1 MLTVLRLAVLLAIAW
16 LAPWSRAAAAPG
28 EVTVSLELD
37 GQPEEPAWVCVASR
51 AKGRAQVDTAA
62 LQGRVDARGE
72 ALATAPAAAPER
84 PRRGAAALDEALA
97 AMLPGPA
104 EPRCG
109 RQADG
114 GEACAPRVSLV
125 SEDHRFVACTANER
139 QAGRPNAR
147 QDGQRSRVLW
157 LGLSTRDSLGAPAAV
172 ERLSLNGAVLTLT
185 TNLRGA
191 EAVTVVQA
199 LGGHYRADG
208 DVRVRGARAATLS
221 LEPLCRWVPVRV
233 PPIQLPSGDEAD
245 PRPTFV
251 LEDDGHATPVP
262 SACVRGSLADET
274 LEVRVPYNDDPAL
287 ATEHRGMRL
296 RATIEQTVP
305 RELLWRPPSEATAE
319 QEATGGPRREVVVI
333 QQAPASTS
341 KGLDDELE
349 PTPAPAPEDAA
360 VAPEPFAIDLAVRW
374 SGAWPSEARL
384 GGSASASTP
393 VPDALMLAPE
403 VITFFWPRDACFYP
417 EGCPEARLA
426 SSARTCE
433 PYTRSDGC
441 YYRCEVGPMEV
452 GVVGE
457 EFRVPITFTDLSH
470 GLPRPEWGAT
480 LDHLNQRFLRSV
492 PAEQRRVRLDLGA
505 WSRSFVPAQDGPA
518 VWRARGLS
526 YGERLRDAGPRTRR
540 RADRNAPVLYDDP
553 GPLVTAR
560 GDAIRALS
568 LRGAFGNVHRIE
580 LGRGEHR
587 EYHFDLPQARCG
599 ETVHVELEGDRQYR
613 AVDVPLRAGA
623 LVLEHPLRL
632 ARVLYF
638 GTGLSLGFSRVL
650 SPGDARRAADWTPAA
665 AVDLSLRFRPRRGLR
680 AWRFD
685 LPRVSYM
692 LATQPYAPL
701 GPEPGRAAATH
712 ERALYSRFL
721 VAALARTP
729 DARRIDIVKA
739 SLAFGLGLDVAA
751 PVRSSDI
758 DAVGAVQLGLVPM
771 AELLLRVSPRVELR
785 LLEPRLYCLEAF
797 HRHVTDLRGE
807 AREELARGRM
817 CTLFLGA
824 GVAGTW

>member
-1 MLTVLRLAVLLAIAW
+1 MLTALRLLLLLITALVW

-37 GQPEEPAWVCVASR
+37 GQPELPAWVCVASR
-51 AKGRAQVDTAA
+51 AKGRAQVDMAA
-62 LQGRVDARGE
+62 RPGRVDARGE
-72 ALATAPAAAPER
+72 AVATAAEASGPPQ
-84 PRRGAAALDEALA
+84 RGAAALDEALA
-97 AMLPGPA
+97 AMLPVPA

-114 GEACAPRVSLV
+114 GEACAPRVSLTPD
-125 SEDHRFVACTANER
+125 DHRFVACTANER
-139 QAGRPNAR
+139 QAGRASGW
-147 QDGQRSRVLW
+147 QDGPRSRVLW

-185 TNLRGA
+185 TNLRGD

-199 LGGHYRADG
+199 IGGHYRAEG

-251 LEDDGHATPVP
+251 LEDDGHSTPVP
-262 SACVRGSLADET
+262 SACIRGSLADET

-305 RELLWRPPSEATAE
+305 RDLLWRPPSDATSDSAG
-319 QEATGGPRREVVVI
+319 ARSPRREAVVI
-333 QQAPASTS
+333 QQAPTS
-341 KGLDDELE
+341 ATDELDDA
-349 PTPAPAPEDAA
+349 PAPAPEDAA
-360 VAPEPFAIDLAVRW
+360 VAPEPFAIDLSVRW
-374 SGAWPSEARL
+374 SSAWPSEARL
-384 GGSASASTP
+384 GGPASASPTAP
-393 VPDALMLAPE
+393 AALMLAPE
-403 VITFFWPRDACFYP
+403 VITFFWPRDACFFP

-433 PYTRSDGC
+433 PYPRSDGC
-441 YYRCEVGPMEV
+441 YYRCEVGRMEV

-457 EFRVPITFTDLSH
+457 AFRVPITFTDLSH
-470 GLPRPEWGAT
+470 GSPRPEWGAT

-492 PAEQRRVRLDLGA
+492 PAEQRRVRVDLGA
-505 WSRSFVPAQDGPA
+505 WSRSFVPAQDGLAAQRP
-518 VWRARGLS
+518 RPS
-526 YGERLRDAGPRTRR
+526 YGELLRDDSGPRTRR
-540 RADRNAPVLYDDP
+540 RAQRTTPVLYDDP
-553 GPLVTAR
+553 GPIVTAR

-568 LRGAFGNVHRIE
+568 FRGAFGNVHRIE

-587 EYHFDLPQARCG
+587 EYHFELPQARCG

-613 AVDVPLRAGA
+613 AADVPLRAGA
-623 LVLEHPLRL
+623 LVLEHPLGL

-638 GTGLSLGFSRVL
+638 GTGLSLGFTRVL
-650 SPGDARRAADWTPAA
+650 SPGDARRGATWTPAA
-665 AVDLSLRFRPRRGLR
+665 AVDVSLRFRPRRGFR

-692 LATQPYAPL
+692 LATQPYASL
-701 GPEPGRAAATH
+701 GPEPGRASASH
-712 ERALYSRFL
+712 ERVLYSRFL

-729 DARRIDIVKA
+729 DVRRIDIVKA
-739 SLAFGLGLDVAA
+739 SLAFGVGLDMAA
-751 PVRSSDI
+751 PVRSSDV
-758 DAVGAVQLGLVPM
+758 DAVGAIQLGLVPM
-771 AELLLRVSPRVELR
+771 AELLVRVSPRVELR
-785 LLEPRLYCLEAF
+785 LLEPRLYCLEGF
-797 HRHVTDLRGE
+797 HRHVTDLRGVP
-807 AREELARGRM
+807 REDLARGRM

>member
-1 MLTVLRLAVLLAIAW
+1 MLTALRLVVLLAIVW
-16 LAPWSRAAAAPG
+16 IAPWSRAAAAPG

-37 GQPEEPAWVCVASR
+37 GQPEQPAWVCVASR

-72 ALATAPAAAPER
+72 ALATAAEPER
-84 PRRGAAALDEALA
+84 PRQGAAALDEALA
-97 AMLPGPA
+97 AMLPVPA

-109 RQADG
+109 QQADG

-125 SEDHRFVACTANER
+125 PDDHRFVACTANER
-139 QAGRPNAR
+139 QAGRPSR
-147 QDGQRSRVLW
+147 QQDGQRSRVLW

-185 TNLRGA
+185 TNLRGD

-199 LGGHYRADG
+199 IGGHYRVDG
-208 DVRVRGARAATLS
+208 DVRVRGARTATLS

-245 PRPTFV
+245 PRPSFV
-251 LEDDGHATPVP
+251 LEDDGHSTPVP

-305 RELLWRPPSEATAE
+305 RELMWRRPSAATAD
-319 QEATGGPRREVVVI
+319 QEGTAAPRREVVVI
-333 QQAPASTS
+333 QQAPASAA
-341 KGLDDELE
+341 KGLDDA
-349 PTPAPAPEDAA
+349 PAPAPEDAA
-360 VAPEPFAIDLAVRW
+360 VAPEPFAIDLSVRW
-374 SGAWPSEARL
+374 SGAWPSQARV
-384 GGSASASTP
+384 GGPASASPT
-393 VPDALMLAPE
+393 VPEPLTLAPE
-403 VITFFWPRDACFYP
+403 VVTFFWPRDACFYP

-433 PYTRSDGC
+433 PYPRSDGC
-441 YYRCEVGPMEV
+441 YYRCEVGHMEV

-457 EFRVPITFTDLSH
+457 AFRVPITFTDLSH
-470 GLPRPEWGAT
+470 GSPRPEWGAT

-492 PAEQRRVRLDLGA
+492 PVEQRRVQVDLGA
-505 WSRSFVPAQDGPA
+505 WSRSFVPAEDGLWA
-518 VWRARGLS
+518 QRTRGPS
-526 YGERLRDAGPRTRR
+526 YGELLRDTGPRPRR
-540 RADRNAPVLYDDP
+540 RAQRSAPVLYDDP
-553 GPLVTAR
+553 GPIVTAR

-568 LRGAFGNVHRIE
+568 FRGAFGNVHRIE

-599 ETVHVELEGDRQYR
+599 ETVHVEIEGDRQYR
-613 AVDVPLRAGA
+613 AVDVPLRAGK
-623 LVLEHPLRL
+623 LVLEHPLGL
-632 ARVLYF
+632 ARVLYI
-638 GTGLSLGFSRVL
+638 GTGLSLGFTRVL
-650 SPGDARRAADWTPAA
+650 SPGDARRAATWTPAA
-665 AVDLSLRFRPRRGLR
+665 AIDLSLRFRPRRGFR

-729 DARRIDIVKA
+729 DVRRIDIVKA
-739 SLAFGLGLDVAA
+739 SVAFGLGLDMAA
-751 PVRSSDI
+751 PVRSSDV
-758 DAVGAVQLGLVPM
+758 DAVGAIQLGLVPM
-771 AELLLRVSPRVELR
+771 AELLVRISPRVELR

-797 HRHVTDLRGE
+797 HRHVTDLRGV
-807 AREELARGRM
+807 AREALARGRM